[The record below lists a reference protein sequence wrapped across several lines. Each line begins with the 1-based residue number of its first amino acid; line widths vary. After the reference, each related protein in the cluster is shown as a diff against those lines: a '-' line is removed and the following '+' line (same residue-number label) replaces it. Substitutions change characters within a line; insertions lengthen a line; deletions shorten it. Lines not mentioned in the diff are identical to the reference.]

1 VKKNE
6 TRCRATSVFFTGIIG
21 ICVADEGGATR
32 SGEEKT
38 MNFGTAKAMSG
49 QVHTAAYV
57 RHPMA
62 SLYGVV
68 FMVLI
73 PLEVE
78 GDMEESSRA
87 LGYAG
92 VLKRLLWVMNFPQ
105 KSHSSC
111 GLCLSGLT
119 TVRFSLLWEG
129 LPDSEARLSQLLV
142 DLFDSDLAAKA
153 SISVLTGVILLLDG
167 DVQTFLCCSIELAVL

>member
-1 VKKNE
+1 
-6 TRCRATSVFFTGIIG
+6 
-21 ICVADEGGATR
+21 
-32 SGEEKT
+32 
-38 MNFGTAKAMSG
+38 
-49 QVHTAAYV
+49 
-57 RHPMA
+57 
-62 SLYGVV
+62 
-68 FMVLI
+68 
-73 PLEVE
+73 
-78 GDMEESSRA
+78 
-87 LGYAG
+87 
-92 VLKRLLWVMNFPQ
+92 MNFPQ